1 MKNVR
6 HTSWGLRDALTH
18 HLHIGD
24 ETETQRDKVS
34 SPGSQSHPET
44 EPGLDLG
51 ADSQPR
57 ALCPT
62 PQLWLITMRPTLWAA
77 YCLVQA
83 QAVLSVL
90 CVLTHLV
97 LIATLKGDTCTI
109 NIPVSPDEN

>member
-1 MKNVR
+1 MR
-6 HTSWGLRDALTH
+6 PTSWGLRDALTH
-18 HLHIGD
+18 YLHVGD
-24 ETETQRDKVS
+24 ETAAQRDKAS

-62 PQLWLITMRPTLWAA
+62 PRLWLVTMTRWAA
-77 YCLVQA
+77 YCLGQA